1 MTSEERDNQRQENE
15 ALKSAKEIAKKKA
28 KSEAKKII
36 LNAIKTA
43 ILPVLIVMVKVMA
56 VAFLILGV
64 VALFDSIL
72 DGGGTNKDNQDDLI
86 SSVRTS
92 SLEAYLKQFS
102 HTGDAPQS
110 SDGMFYKMYGDGVG
124 WPTIG
129 NSDLQWK
136 SHQNSFTCQGKVFD
150 GEEEKTV
157 ENVKDYVN
165 GFLTKGSDE
174 KYTKDE
180 VDAMNIY
187 IEKELVDKVGDEV
200 REGVYNYVIS
210 YTNSI
215 ELSQQQLYALTAIA
229 YNFGHL
235 PERNGYTFVTVFEKA
250 TSQYE
255 INSWEFNRFIWDNWW
270 CKLEGGA
277 SVHIP
282 SRDAQFETYVKGVY
296 NFASESDAGEVFAR
310 KYYIYYTQAQIN
322 AISYA
327 PNLSITRN
335 SSNEE
340 EIFTYNEKS
349 YGGYDGEFLEAAG
362 YRFPHYIQTN
372 YQRRYGP
379 SNIADSGCGPTSMA
393 MILAGFCDDTSIT
406 PVTFVDS
413 MEDYYGSENYSAYF
427 STVENQRGSIYSGL
441 CNSDLLTKYYNC
453 KSTCVGSDN
462 QALEALQSGKAVI
475 GREEGHILAVLPV
488 PDDYKAQ
495 GYQFYVLDS
504 FRGHNG
510 PFKSRSD
517 FISST
522 SATMFEFMYIIEP
535 IE

>member
-15 ALKSAKEIAKKKA
+15 ALKSAKEVAKKKA

-86 SSVRTS
+86 SSVRIS

-136 SHQNSFTCQGKVFD
+136 SHQDSFACQGKVFD

-165 GFLTKGSDE
+165 GFLTRGSNAT
-174 KYTKDE
+174 YTNEE
-180 VDAMNIY
+180 VSAMNIY

-250 TSQYE
+250 ASQYE

-296 NFASESDAGEVFAR
+296 NFASESDAGEAFAR

-340 EIFTYNEKS
+340 EIFTYEEKTNS
-349 YGGYDGEFLEAAG
+349 GGFDGEFLTAAG
-362 YRFPHYIQTN
+362 YKFPHYLQN
-372 YQRRYGP
+372 NFARKYGTSDIP
-379 SNIADSGCGPTSMA
+379 TSGCGPTSMA

-406 PVTFVDS
+406 PVTYVDTLEEYFGS
-413 MEDYYGSENYSAYF
+413 NYKSYYWPGEGS
-427 STVENQRGSIYSGL
+427 VYSGI

-453 KSTCVGSDN
+453 KSTIVGSTE
-462 QALEALQSGKAVI
+462 QALAALENGKAVI
-475 GREEGHILAVLPV
+475 GSEKGHILAVLPLS
-488 PDDYKAQ
+488 DEYKEQ
-495 GYQFYVLDS
+495 GYKFYVLDS
-504 FRGHNG
+504 ARGHNG
-510 PFKSRSD
+510 PFKSVSH

-522 SATMFEFMYIIEP
+522 SAAFLNFHYIIEP
-535 IE
+535 IK

>member
-15 ALKSAKEIAKKKA
+15 ALKSAKEVAKKKA

-136 SHQNSFTCQGKVFD
+136 SHQDSFACQGKVFD

-165 GFLTKGSDE
+165 GFLTRGSNAT
-174 KYTKDE
+174 YTNEE
-180 VDAMNIY
+180 VSAMNIY

-235 PERNGYTFVTVFEKA
+235 PTRNGYTFVTVFEKA
-250 TSQYE
+250 ASQYE

-270 CKLEGGA
+270 CKVAGGA

-327 PNLSITRN
+327 PDLPITRS

-340 EIFTYNEKS
+340 EIFTYEERANS
-349 YGGYDGEFLEAAG
+349 GGYDGEFLIAEG
-362 YRFPHYIQTN
+362 YRFPHYLQKD
-372 YQRRYGP
+372 YARKYGTSDIP
-379 SNIADSGCGPTSMA
+379 TSGCGPTSMA
-393 MILAGFCDDTSIT
+393 MILAGFCNDTSIT
-406 PVTFVDS
+406 PVTYVDTL
-413 MEDYYGSENYSAYF
+413 EEYYGSNYKSYYWPG
-427 STVENQRGSIYSGL
+427 EGSVYSGI
-441 CNSDLLTKYYNC
+441 CNTDLLTKYYNC
-453 KSTCVGSDN
+453 RATAVGSTS
-462 QALEALQSGKAVI
+462 QALDALKNGKAII
-475 GREEGHILAVLPV
+475 GSEYGHILAVLPL
-488 PDDYKAQ
+488 PDKYKDQ
-495 GYQFYVLDS
+495 GYMFYVLDS
-504 FRGHNG
+504 ARGHNG
-510 PFKSRSD
+510 PFKSVSH

-522 SATMFEFMYIIEP
+522 SAQFLNFHYIIEP
-535 IE
+535 IK